1 MMRKKLFQAAL
12 ALGVVSSAG
21 PSALVAPPV
30 LAAPSPV
37 FGSCPDGAVTPGRG
51 AQCAVIDVPMNHAE
65 PDGPRIELT
74 VSRIA
79 AQGERRGVLFTN
91 PGGPGVDALDFWA
104 QRVATMPADIATHY
118 DLYAVQPRGLRWAT
132 PLSCAAQTTE
142 DDQVAVS
149 DDELRAACDEAQP
162 GYLDTITT
170 ENTARDLDAV
180 RAALGLD
187 RIGYLGTSYGTYLG
201 AVYATLFPQ
210 RVERMVLDSNVHPG
224 WIWTEEFAQQQAA
237 GKHRLD
243 ALFEWI
249 AERDDEYRLGATAMQ
264 VYRTWV
270 RQVST
275 QGGGWYANLTPPPA
289 AVSDLPGELPD
300 PLAEIARDGFNGGTE
315 QLAKVQN
322 FLRLLLSGGAS
333 AQVPLVSATS
343 VATYTRAF
351 WPAFAEAMARAQ
363 ADPADIERLVAI
375 AGATDTD
382 PIGRFVFSAITC
394 NENAVPGRPE
404 MLGAAVSTLAS
415 GGNALD
421 ARAALV
427 RSGMSC
433 GSWPPVTEPVAI
445 DGAALSTAPLLL
457 QSRHDALTPYEGG
470 PALALALHAALITVE
485 GGDHGTFG
493 RGNPVVDEAVLTYL
507 RTGEVSIS
515 EAPEAPLPAS

>member
-1 MMRKKLFQAAL
+1 MMRKKLFRGL
-12 ALGVVSSAG
+12 LTIGVVSLAG
-21 PSALVAPPV
+21 ASALVAPPV
-30 LAAPSPV
+30 LAAPTPV
-37 FGSCPDGAVTPGRG
+37 FGACPDGSVTSGKG
-51 AQCAVIDVPMNHAE
+51 AQCAIVSVPMNHDE
-65 PDGPRIELT
+65 PGGARIEVT

-79 AQGERRGVLFTN
+79 AHGERRGVLFTN

-104 QRVATMPADIATHY
+104 SRASTMPADIAEHY

-132 PLSCAAQTTE
+132 PLSCAVETTE
-142 DDQVAVS
+142 DGQITVS
-149 DDELRAACDEAQP
+149 DAELRAACEEAQP

-170 ENTARDLDAV
+170 ETTARDLDAV

-224 WIWTEEFAQQQAA
+224 WVWTEEFAQQQAA
-237 GKHRLD
+237 GKQRLD
-243 ALFEWI
+243 DLFDWI
-249 AERDDEYRLGATAMQ
+249 AGRDDEYGLGDTSME

-270 RQVST
+270 RQVSA

-289 AVSDLPGELPD
+289 AVSDLPGDLPE

-322 FLRLLLSGGAS
+322 LLRLLLSGGAS

-351 WPAFAEAMARAQ
+351 WPTFAEAMARAQ
-363 ADPADIERLVAI
+363 VDPSDVERLVAI
-375 AGATDTD
+375 AGATRTD
-382 PIGRFVFSAITC
+382 PTGRFVFSAITC

-433 GSWPPVTEPVAI
+433 GSWPPVTEPVPI
-445 DGAALSTAPLLL
+445 DGSALSTAPLLL
-457 QSRHDALTPYEGG
+457 QSEHDALTQYEGG
-470 PALALALHAALITVE
+470 PALAQALHGALITVE

-493 RGNPVVDEAVLTYL
+493 RGNSVVDEAVLTYL
-507 RTGEVSIS
+507 RTGEVTVT